1 MLTRFFKRE
10 PASGILLIMSAV
22 LALVVANSPLFSSY
36 DYALHV
42 HIAGL
47 SVEHWI
53 NDGLMAI
60 FFLLVGLEIKR
71 EMIGGELSSWRSRVL
86 PGVAAAG
93 GMALPAIMFLLVTRG
108 HEGITDGWA
117 IPSAT
122 DIAVALG
129 ILSLFGSRVPT
140 SLKILLTSIAILDD
154 LGAIAI
160 IAFFY
165 TRELAFP
172 YLGAAALCIAV
183 LVIFNRMGVTRLM
196 PYLMIGIVLW
206 FCVFKSGVHAT
217 LAGVIVALLI
227 PVQSNVAA
235 VESPLRRLE
244 HAIDPWVSLLIVPV
258 FAFANAGVHFGGLG
272 QSDIIGPLPLGIA
285 LGLFLGKQIGIFGVI
300 WSAVRLGIAPKPEG
314 ASWVHIYG
322 MALLCG
328 IGFTMSLFIG
338 GLAFSDSEHL
348 MGATRIG
355 VLGGSVVSAVLG
367 TILLY
372 QTLPARES
380 APSSEISANAVAV
393 KGR

>member
-1 MLTRFFKRE
+1 MLTRFFKSE
-10 PASGILLIMSAV
+10 PASGILLIMATV
-22 LALVVANSPLFSSY
+22 LALIVANSPLFSSY
-36 DYALHV
+36 DHVLHL

-71 EMIGGELSSWRSRVL
+71 ETIGGELSTWGSRVL

-122 DIAVALG
+122 DIAFALG
-129 ILSLFGSRVPT
+129 ILSLLGSRVPT
-140 SLKILLTSIAILDD
+140 SLKLLLTSIAILDD

-160 IAFFY
+160 IALFY
-165 TRELAFP
+165 TRDLAFF

-183 LVIFNRMGVTRLM
+183 LVIFNRMGITRLM

-217 LAGVIVALLI
+217 LAGVVVALLI
-227 PVQSNVAA
+227 PAQSNVAA

-372 QTLPARES
+372 RTLPARES

>member
-1 MLTRFFKRE
+1 MLTRFFKSE
-10 PASGILLIMSAV
+10 PASGILLIMATV
-22 LALVVANSPLFSSY
+22 LALIVANSPLFSSY
-36 DYALHV
+36 DHALHF

-71 EMIGGELSSWRSRVL
+71 EIIGGELSTWGSRVL

-93 GMALPAIMFLLVTRG
+93 GMALPAIVFLLVTKG
-108 HEGITDGWA
+108 HDGFTDGWA

-122 DIAVALG
+122 DIAFALG
-129 ILSLFGSRVPT
+129 ILSLLGSRVPT

-165 TRELAFP
+165 TRQLEFP
-172 YLGAAALCIAV
+172 YLGAAAICIAV
-183 LVIFNRMGVTRLM
+183 LVAFNRMGVTRLM

-217 LAGVIVALLI
+217 LAGVVVALLI
-227 PVQSNVAA
+227 PARSNVTT
-235 VESPLRRLE
+235 VEPPLRRLE

-258 FAFANAGVHFGGLG
+258 FAFANAGVNFGGLG
-272 QSDIIGPLPLGIA
+272 HSDIAGPLPLGIA
-285 LGLFLGKQIGIFGVI
+285 LGLFFGKQIGIFGVI

-338 GLAFSDSEHL
+338 GLAFSDSGHL

-355 VLGGSVVSAVLG
+355 VLGGSAVSAVLG

-372 QTLPARES
+372 RTLPAHEP
-380 APSSEISANAVAV
+380 APSSETCANAVAG

>member
-1 MLTRFFKRE
+1 
-10 PASGILLIMSAV
+10 
-22 LALVVANSPLFSSY
+22 
-36 DYALHV
+36 
-42 HIAGL
+42 
-47 SVEHWI
+47 
-53 NDGLMAI
+53 
-60 FFLLVGLEIKR
+60 
-71 EMIGGELSSWRSRVL
+71 
-86 PGVAAAG
+86 
-93 GMALPAIMFLLVTRG
+93 
-108 HEGITDGWA
+108 
-117 IPSAT
+117 
-122 DIAVALG
+122 
-129 ILSLFGSRVPT
+129 
-140 SLKILLTSIAILDD
+140 
-154 LGAIAI
+154 
-160 IAFFY
+160 
-165 TRELAFP
+165 
-172 YLGAAALCIAV
+172 
-183 LVIFNRMGVTRLM
+183 
-196 PYLMIGIVLW
+196 
-206 FCVFKSGVHAT
+206 VFKSGVHAT
-217 LAGVIVALLI
+217 LAGVVVALLI
-227 PVQSNVAA
+227 PAQSNVAA

-372 QTLPARES
+372 RTLPARES

>member
-1 MLTRFFKRE
+1 MLTRFFKSE
-10 PASGILLIMSAV
+10 PASGILLIMATV
-22 LALVVANSPLFSSY
+22 LALIVANSPLFSSY
-36 DYALHV
+36 DHVLHL

-71 EMIGGELSSWRSRVL
+71 ETIGGELSTWGSRVL

-122 DIAVALG
+122 DIAFALG
-129 ILSLFGSRVPT
+129 ILSLLGSRVPT
-140 SLKILLTSIAILDD
+140 SLKLLLTSIAILDD

-160 IAFFY
+160 IALFY
-165 TRELAFP
+165 TRDLAFF

-183 LVIFNRMGVTRLM
+183 LVIFNRMGITRLM

-217 LAGVIVALLI
+217 LAGVVVALLI
-227 PVQSNVAA
+227 PAQSNVAA

-244 HAIDPWVSLLIVPV
+244 HAIDPWVSMLIVPV
-258 FAFANAGVHFGGLG
+258 FAFANA
-272 QSDIIGPLPLGIA
+272 
-285 LGLFLGKQIGIFGVI
+285 
-300 WSAVRLGIAPKPEG
+300 
-314 ASWVHIYG
+314 
-322 MALLCG
+322 
-328 IGFTMSLFIG
+328 
-338 GLAFSDSEHL
+338 
-348 MGATRIG
+348 
-355 VLGGSVVSAVLG
+355 
-367 TILLY
+367 
-372 QTLPARES
+372 
-380 APSSEISANAVAV
+380 
-393 KGR
+393 